1 MKDFFS
7 NRYRLKAML
16 VMVVFA
22 CGYASVTYRLYTLQ
36 VRDHALLRDMADK
49 QHKCTLEIVPK
60 RGTVYDAKMREL
72 AISVDTVSV
81 YAVPPKVKDKTAA
94 AGILAKITGEDRRK
108 ILRELLK
115 TKRQFVW
122 VARKLNPEIIEK
134 LDKANL
140 DGVSFLYESRRF
152 YPNRT
157 LASGLLGFV
166 GLDNQGLEGIEFQY
180 DNYIKGESGW
190 FIASV
195 DARRRKIMAEV
206 KGYVEPSGANHLVLT
221 IDKVIQYVA
230 EEELKKAVLENKA
243 LSGMAVMMRPST
255 GEILAM
261 ASYPV
266 FNPNEFQDSRPQDR
280 KNLGIIDAFEPGS
293 TFKLITLSTAL
304 DQGAVRPDDIF
315 FCENGAYHFR
325 TTVYHD
331 THEYGWLSVGQVLQ
345 LSSNIGAI
353 KIGERLKENNFYSS
367 IKNFG
372 FGEKTRV
379 DLPGES
385 AGMVRP
391 VSKWSGLSMASMS
404 MGQEISVTALQL
416 LTAVCT
422 IANKGVRMQPYVV
435 SQVINPDGKI
445 VLENKPKVVRKVIS
459 DKTAEFMI
467 SSMEAVTS
475 KEGTAPLAAIPGFR
489 VGGKTGT
496 AQKYDSAIG
505 RYSNDKYVSSFVGV
519 VPSRNPEIA
528 LIVVLN
534 EPRGAAYYGGYV
546 AAPAFRR
553 IAERTLRYL
562 RVAPEESPGS
572 ILSTADE
579 APVSIRKLSGSGSCS

>member
-1 MKDFFS
+1 MKGFFS
-7 NRYRLKAML
+7 NRYRLKAMF
-16 VMVVFA
+16 VVAVFS
-22 CGYASVTYRLYTLQ
+22 CGYASVAYRLYTLQ
-36 VRDHALLRDMADK
+36 VRDHVLLREMADK

-60 RGTVYDAKMREL
+60 RGTIYDAKMREL

-94 AGILAKITGEDRRK
+94 AGTLAKITGEDRRK

-115 TKRQFVW
+115 TKKQFVW
-122 VARKLNPEIIEK
+122 IARKLNPEIIDK
-134 LDKANL
+134 LDKAGL

-152 YPNRT
+152 YPNRS

-166 GLDNQGLEGIEFQY
+166 GLDNRGLEGLEFQY

-206 KGYVEPSGANHLVLT
+206 EGYVEPSGANHLVLT

-230 EEELKKAVLENKA
+230 EEELKRAVLENKA

-266 FNPNEFQDSRPQDR
+266 FNPNEFQDSRPHDR
-280 KNLGIIDAFEPGS
+280 KNLGIIDNFEPGS

-315 FCENGAYHFR
+315 FCENGAYPFR
-325 TTVYHD
+325 TKVYHD
-331 THEYGWLSVGQVLQ
+331 THEYGWLSVGQILQ
-345 LSSNIGAI
+345 VSSNIGAI
-353 KIGERLKENNFYSS
+353 KIGEKLKEKNFYSS

-372 FGEKTRV
+372 FGEKTGV

-385 AGMVRP
+385 IGMVRP

-404 MGQEISVTALQL
+404 MGQEVSVTALQL
-416 LTAVCT
+416 LTAVCA

-435 SQVINPDGKI
+435 SQVINPDGKM
-445 VLENKPKVVRKVIS
+445 VLENKPRAVRKVIS

-467 SSMEAVTS
+467 SSMESVTS

-489 VGGKTGT
+489 VAGKTGT

-505 RYSNDKYVSSFVGV
+505 RYSKDKYISSFVGV
-519 VPSRNPEIA
+519 VPSGNPEIA

-534 EPRGAAYYGGYV
+534 EPRGAVYYGGYV

-562 RVAPEESPGS
+562 RVVPEESPES
-572 ILSTADE
+572 ILFTADE
-579 APVSIRKLSGSGSCS
+579 APVSIQKLSGSGSCS